1 MRSGRLTKIK
11 RRTRRGIVL
20 SALAAVLTAVGIA
33 FAAPPAVT
41 APTITSQ
48 PANPTNQTS
57 ASFKYTDSQAGVTF
71 QCQLDGAG
79 YTACGTGPSGAI
91 TYTGPLANGSHTFKV
106 QAVSGTK
113 TSSAASYTWTIDTTP
128 PAPAITSQPANPTN
142 QTSASFKYTDSQAG
156 VSYQCQLDGGGFKA
170 CEPSGITYSGLE
182 AGSHTFK
189 VQAVSFTKNSTAAT
203 YTWVV
208 DTAPPTVTLSFPA
221 NKHTYRE
228 ESWNVGCSAPG
239 LCGNAKDPRSGV
251 TSVVVSIQQGSGNWW
266 GGSSFNKTSEFFNT
280 ATLASPGATTTEWS
294 YPLSLPED
302 GSYTVHVRAT
312 DAVGNTISAES
323 QLATTF
329 KIDSTPPPPSL
340 TSFPPEQTTA
350 TTATFGFTDEEAGVT
365 FLCKLDA
372 ASFASCKSPKA
383 YSGLSQ
389 GAHTFSVEAKDKK
402 RTNLSTVTSYTWTVS
417 VEGQPFA
424 ISGSVSG
431 SLLPGVSRPLPL
443 AVSNP
448 NGVPIIVT
456 SLAATAQAGSTKA
469 GCDGP
474 TNLQITQSNVSGTNT
489 LTVPA
494 HGQVT
499 LPSGTV
505 SAPQVLMKNLPT
517 NQDACQ
523 GASFAFNYSGS
534 AHS

>member
-1 MRSGRLTKIK
+1 VRRRLTW
-11 RRTRRGIVL
+11 R
-20 SALAAVLTAVGIA
+20 SALVVLATASTLTAVGIA
-33 FAAPPAVT
+33 LAAGPAVT

-79 YTACGTGPSGAI
+79 YTACGTGPSSAI

-106 QAVSGTK
+106 QAVSSTK

-128 PAPAITSQPANPTN
+128 PTPTITSQPANPTN
-142 QTSASFKYTDSQAG
+142 QTSAHFAYSDTQAG
-156 VSYQCQLDGGGFKA
+156 VSYQCQLDGGGFKG

-189 VQAVSFTKNSTAAT
+189 VQAVSFTKNSPAAT
-203 YTWVV
+203 YTWVI

-228 ESWNVGCSAPG
+228 ETWGAGCSGSGG
-239 LCGNAKDPRSGV
+239 LCGNAKDPRGV
-251 TSVVVSIQQGSGNWW
+251 ASVVVSIQQGNGNWW

-280 ATLASPGATTTEWS
+280 VTLGSPGASSTEWS
-294 YPLSLPED
+294 YPLAYPSD
-302 GSYTVHVRAT
+302 GPYTVHVRAT
-312 DAVGNTISAES
+312 DALGNTIAAES
-323 QLATTF
+323 QLATSF
-329 KIDSTPPPPSL
+329 KIDSTPPPPTL
-340 TSFPPEQTTA
+340 TSFPPAQTSA

-372 ASFASCKSPKA
+372 GSFASCKSPKS

-389 GAHTFSVEAKDKK
+389 GGHTFSVQAKDKK
-402 RTNLSTVTSYTWTVS
+402 RTNVSTVTSYSWTVS
-417 VEGQPFA
+417 VEGQPFT
-424 ISGSVSG
+424 ISGGVSG
-431 SLLPGVSRPLPL
+431 SLYPGVSRPLPL
-443 AVSNP
+443 TISNP

-456 SLAATAQAGSTKA
+456 NLVATPQAGSTKA

-474 TNLQITQSNVSGTNT
+474 TNLQVTQSNASGANT

-494 HGQVT
+494 NGQIT

-523 GASFAFNYSGS
+523 GASFTFNYSGS